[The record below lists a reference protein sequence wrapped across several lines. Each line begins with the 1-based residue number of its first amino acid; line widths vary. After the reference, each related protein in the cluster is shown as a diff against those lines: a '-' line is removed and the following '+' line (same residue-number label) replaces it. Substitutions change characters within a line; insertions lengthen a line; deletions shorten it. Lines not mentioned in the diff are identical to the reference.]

1 MPAARSSAI
10 VVIACA
16 ATAALAA
23 CQPNTPVA
31 ARSSSALKTA
41 PTAPAA
47 ASAATAPSTPAPAT
61 SPTSAP
67 STTAPVRSSTSAPA
81 VSPSAPAAA
90 SSAPAPTRSCASA
103 PGADIPDSSIT
114 VCPDAGPVGSVV
126 HVTINH
132 CAPTGNGLP
141 DLPAAGLFF
150 LGPKSWLGTNGGG
163 GAFVRYSPQTGH
175 QATATFTIPATY
187 IGGNQHGPYPTLR
200 VTSGTGYT
208 FTTDPAGECNIAFT
222 VTAP

>member
-1 MPAARSSAI
+1 MPAARSAAI

-31 ARSSSALKTA
+31 ALSSSALNTA

-47 ASAATAPSTPAPAT
+47 ASPHTAPSTPVSAT
-61 SPTSAP
+61 SPST
-67 STTAPVRSSTSAPA
+67 TTAPVTSSASAPT
-81 VSPSAPAAA
+81 VRPSAPAAM
-90 SSAPAPTRSCASA
+90 SSAPAPAPSCASK
-103 PGADIPDSSIT
+103 PGAGIPDSSIT

-126 HVTINH
+126 HVTIEH
-132 CAPTGNGLP
+132 CSPTGNGLP

-150 LGPKSWLGTNGGG
+150 LGPNSWLGTNGGG
-163 GAFVRYSPQTGH
+163 GAFVRYSPQTGPE
-175 QATATFTIPATY
+175 ATAAFTIPATY
-187 IGGNQHGPYPTLR
+187 IGGNQHGPYPTLQ
-200 VTSGTGYT
+200 VKPGAGYE
-208 FTTDPAGECNIAFT
+208 FATDPAGECNIAFT

>member
-1 MPAARSSAI
+1 MPAARSAAI
-10 VVIACA
+10 VVIACV

-23 CQPNTPVA
+23 CQSHTPVA
-31 ARSSSALKTA
+31 ARSSSTLKTA
-41 PTAPAA
+41 PTDPAA
-47 ASAATAPSTPAPAT
+47 SSAAIAPSAPVPAT
-61 SPTSAP
+61 SPTTAP
-67 STTAPVRSSTSAPA
+67 STTAPVTSSA
-81 VSPSAPAAA
+81 SAPAA
-90 SSAPAPTRSCASA
+90 SPSAQAAMTSATAPPPSCASA

-126 HVTINH
+126 HVTIEH

-163 GAFVRYSPQTGH
+163 GAYVPYWPQTGH

-187 IGGNQHGPYPTLR
+187 TGGNQHGPYPTLA
-200 VTSGTGYT
+200 VTPGTGYE
-208 FTTDPAGECNIAFT
+208 FATDPAGECHIAFT